1 MNSRE
6 SKVKFINTTLEG
18 AYTIEL
24 DRIGDERGFFARLFC
39 TKEFSNAGLVDT
51 FVQINNS
58 LTKDKGTLRGMHYQ
72 LPPSAE
78 VKVVRC
84 IQGALFDVIIDLR
97 PSSPTFCKWHGA
109 TLTAEN
115 RRMMYVPKG
124 FAHGFITLEENTEA
138 FYLSGA
144 AYAQDRER
152 GLRYNDPQFNIKWPI
167 EPLVVSEKDAN
178 WPDFDPNW
186 HGVEEMRGL

>member
-1 MNSRE
+1 MQFN
-6 SKVKFINTTLEG
+6 KTKLEG

-24 DRIGDERGFFARLFC
+24 DRLGDDRGFFARLFC
-39 TKEFSNAGLVDT
+39 SKEFADAGLIDS

-58 LTKDKGTLRGMHYQ
+58 LTRDKGTLRGMHYQ

-84 IQGALFDVIIDLR
+84 IQGALFDIILDLR
-97 PSSPTFCKWHGA
+97 PDSPTFCQWFGD
-109 TLTAEN
+109 TLSAEN

-138 FYLSGA
+138 FYLAGA
-144 AYAQDRER
+144 PYAAEQER
-152 GLRYNDPQFNIKWPI
+152 GIRYNDPKFNIKWPL
-167 EPLVVSEKDAN
+167 EPVVISEKDKN
-178 WPDFDPNW
+178 WPDFDPKY
-186 HGVEEMRGL
+186 HGTETMRGL

>member
-1 MNSRE
+1 M
-6 SKVKFINTTLEG
+6 KFNKTKLEG

-24 DRIGDERGFFARLFC
+24 DRIGDDRGFFARLFC
-39 TKEFSNAGLVDT
+39 AKEFSKAGLIDS

-84 IQGALFDVIIDLR
+84 IQGALFDIILDLR
-97 PSSPTFCKWHGA
+97 PDSPTFCEWYGD
-109 TLTAEN
+109 TLSAEN

-138 FYLSGA
+138 FYLAGA
-144 AYAQDRER
+144 PYAAEQER
-152 GLRYNDPQFNIKWPI
+152 GIRYNDPKFNIDWPV
-167 EPLVVSEKDAN
+167 EPKIISEKDAN
-178 WPDFDPNW
+178 WPDFDPEW
-186 HGVEEMRGL
+186 HGVEKMRGV